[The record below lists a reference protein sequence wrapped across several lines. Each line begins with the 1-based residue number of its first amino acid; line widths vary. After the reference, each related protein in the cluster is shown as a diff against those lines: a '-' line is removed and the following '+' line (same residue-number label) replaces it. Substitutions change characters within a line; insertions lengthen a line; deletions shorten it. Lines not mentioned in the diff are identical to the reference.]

1 MSNWIAWKKA
11 LFATILLSLILSLV
25 PVPAFAATVI
35 ATGVNATVCNQD
47 VGNATSVLAYR
58 ITGGDCVIE
67 FKNVG
72 TTTWT
77 VPVGVTSAWILVV
90 GGGGGGASR
99 HAGGGGAGGVV
110 EATSYPVSGTVGVV
124 VGGGGNGAASATNG
138 TSGTNSRFFANAEAT
153 AESTGLL
160 AQGGGFGGFYTQID
174 ARNIGRAGAG
184 GSGGGTGVPSP
195 FTRDLTTPYGNIY
208 SNGLTTQSSVT
219 QKNLG
224 GSALSSN
231 FAQYG
236 NDGAQGGNQDYW
248 AGGGGGGAGAV
259 GNRGGSATGVNRTGG
274 SGGAGLAFLIT
285 GTSTNFAGGGGGG
298 GGVDNSGN
306 LASAGSGGTG
316 GGGAGSI
323 GNNAATAGTAN
334 TGGGGG
340 GGGLAFNG
348 SNGAG
353 GAGGS
358 GIVIVRYTPDV
369 TAPTFASSSFSAAE
383 NIATSATAATIR
395 ISESATVTI
404 SSGAD
409 AALFNISR
417 SETDTA
423 LIKFNTSPNYEAPTD
438 VGADNVYNLTLTA
451 TDTTGNAGTQSIT
464 ITVTDVVDTS
474 AFSSLALPSAATTAT
489 YRTAVVITA
498 TVTVAS
504 RITFTMNGKTLPG
517 CKNRSTSGSG
527 SSHSV
532 TCTWKP
538 SSRGDVTLR
547 AAATPTGAGIASTT
561 AVPLKIR
568 VANRTGAR

>member
-1 MSNWIAWKKA
+1 MGRKKA
-11 LFATILLSLILSLV
+11 VFAPILLSLILSLV
-25 PVPAFAATVI
+25 PVPAFAATVT
-35 ATGVNATVCNQD
+35 ATGVDAAICNQV

-110 EATSYPVSGTVGVV
+110 EATSYPVSGTAGVLVGS
-124 VGGGGNGAASATNG
+124 GGSAGASATKG
-138 TSGTNSRFFANAEAT
+138 TSGNDSRFFANAEAT
-153 AESTGLL
+153 AGSTGLL
-160 AQGGGFGGFYTQID
+160 AQGGGFGDFYTQIN
-174 ARNIGRAGAG
+174 ANSIGRAGSG
-184 GSGGGTGVPSP
+184 GSGGGTAVPSP
-195 FTRDLTTPYGNIY
+195 FTRDITTPYGNTL

-219 QKNLG
+219 QKNFS

-274 SGGAGLAFLIT
+274 SGGAGLAFLVT
-285 GTSTNFAGGGGGG
+285 GTSTTFGGGGGGG
-298 GGVDNSGN
+298 GGVDNFQN
-306 LASAGSGGTG
+306 LAAAGAGGSGGG
-316 GGGAGSI
+316 GGGSV

-340 GGGLAFNG
+340 GGGLAYNG
-348 SNGAG
+348 TNGAG

-358 GIVIVRYTPDV
+358 GIVIIRYTPDI

-383 NIATSATAATIR
+383 NIATSATAASIR

-417 SETDTA
+417 SDTDTA
-423 LIKFNTSPNYEAPTD
+423 IIKFNASPNYEAPSD
-438 VGADNVYNLTLTA
+438 NGADNVYNLTLTA
-451 TDTTGNAGTQSIT
+451 TDTAGNTGTQSIT

-474 AFSSLALPSAATTAT
+474 AFSSLALPSSATTAT

-498 TVTVAS
+498 TVTVS
-504 RITFTMNGKTLPG
+504 SKITFTMNGKILPG
-517 CKNRSTSGSG
+517 CKNRSTSGFG
-527 SSHSV
+527 SSHSA

-538 SSRGDVTLR
+538 SSRGDITLR

-561 AVPLKIR
+561 ASPVKIR

>member
-1 MSNWIAWKKA
+1 MGTKKA
-11 LFATILLSLILSLV
+11 LFAPILLSLILSLV
-25 PVPAFAATVI
+25 PAPAFAATVI
-35 ATGVNATVCNQD
+35 ATGVNSTVCNQD
-47 VGNATSVLAYR
+47 VGNTTSVLAYR
-58 ITGGDCVIE
+58 ISGGDCVIE

-298 GGVDNSGN
+298 GGVDNSAN

-369 TAPTFASSSFSAAE
+369 TAPTFASSTFSAAE

-464 ITVTDVVDTS
+464 ITITDVVDTS

-561 AVPLKIR
+561 AAPLKIR